1 MIHKLTH
8 SVKRILISLLTEEEL
23 LSHSRHPAL
32 EKFFLTLRNTAA
44 GAAVL
49 LFLLSVLTYLP
60 AYRTLMAWGYFCGA
74 AAYFF
79 ELALLTDCFTERVPR
94 KELFMAYCFGPMY
107 VLLGINYLLGH

>member
-1 MIHKLTH
+1 MFHKLAH
-8 SVKRILISLLTEEEL
+8 AAKRILLALLTEEEL
-23 LSHSRHPAL
+23 VSHSRHPAL
-32 EKFFLTLRNTAA
+32 EKFFLTLRNIAAA
-44 GAAVL
+44 GAVF

-60 AYRTLMAWGYFCGA
+60 VYRTLMGAGYFCGA